1 MRAPVALDRPD
12 LLREHAF
19 IGGAWVDAAQRIVVD
34 NPAKGTIIGSVPD
47 LGADKARDAVR
58 AAARAFPGGAPI
70 RPRNAGRCCAAG
82 MI

>member
-58 AAARAFPGGAPI
+58 AAARAFPGWRAHTAAE
-70 RPRNAGRCCAAG
+70 RGRCCAAG